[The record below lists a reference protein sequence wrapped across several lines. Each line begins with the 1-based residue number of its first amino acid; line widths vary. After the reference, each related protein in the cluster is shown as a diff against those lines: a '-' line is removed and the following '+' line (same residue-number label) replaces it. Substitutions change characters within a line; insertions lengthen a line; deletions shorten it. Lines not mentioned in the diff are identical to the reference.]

1 MIAFS
6 TRDDSADPVLRRR
19 LATTLSR
26 LPRELTPDARTR
38 DSSQNAEHGQIGT
51 EPRWDRFIHIYRSF
65 CIGKAFLLLS
75 KSEDI
80 LMAIPLYLTHCRLTH
95 LKPDPCNV
103 HLDRQARLLLYPHLR
118 FAFLTLIFVFLDL
131 SSSAHRPYA
140 PMVTS
145 RPTRVY
151 SHSNAAPLLCAAW
164 GEDSST
170 LLFLS
175 QWTICFHPSRSAC
188 ALGSRPQSTA
198 PPENL
203 KLGAA

>member
-1 MIAFS
+1 M
-6 TRDDSADPVLRRR
+6 LE
-19 LATTLSR
+19 LATHCITRSMVR
-26 LPRELTPDARTR
+26 LGPNLD
-38 DSSQNAEHGQIGT
+38 GT
-51 EPRWDRFIHIYRSF
+51 GSF
-65 CIGKAFLLLS
+65 AYTGPFALERLLLLS